1 VRLPTYLVR
10 RSGGFAFRII
20 VPLRLRTALGR
31 KVIKHALHTSDPRL
45 AQVKALYLAVRY
57 QQAFVQVDGGG
68 MTKSLDDLLRSA
80 QKAFGEDKTRD
91 YTLEVSPNGALRV
104 ETDGTQADAD
114 NLAAAL
120 PMLLRLNEQ
129 AQAQPL
135 PLVVPPTPVTLPPIS
150 AVLGAP
156 SGVKA
161 ITIANAKE
169 KYIEAARKRLG
180 KAKTFGRV
188 VKAMDEFTAY
198 IKPRSFVYAI
208 QRHQIATFLEH
219 ELTKGLKR
227 STVNSTQIWLAGF
240 FKWAMAS
247 GYFEDGNNPAHG
259 HITITKKEKRK
270 AAMLGSEPFNMEQ
283 LKNIF
288 DTNHFHDLGNA
299 RDRWVALIAL
309 YTGARSNE
317 IAMLEVAD
325 VVQEDGVWVFDL
337 NLLGEHKSTKT
348 EASERKVPIHPDLIG
363 FGILERVERLH
374 AAKERYLFPDLTQT
388 AKNGPAGAP
397 QRAFI
402 RYIARRGIKPRMGRM
417 GLHSFRDTVIA
428 HMTRQGVSQGWR
440 ERYVGHEQSEK
451 PSTLDTAHSLNYGQ
465 SAYEQLAK
473 QCHPALSWEHHGVLN
488 VSGLKNLLA

>member
-1 VRLPTYLVR
+1 MRLPTYLVR
-10 RSGGFAFRII
+10 RSGGFSFRII
-20 VPLRLRTALGR
+20 VPLRLRIVLAR
-31 KVIKHALHTSDPRL
+31 KVIKHTLHTSDPRL

-57 QQAFVQVDGGG
+57 QQAFAQADGGSV
-68 MTKSLDDLLRSA
+68 TKSLDDLLRSA
-80 QKAFGEDKTRD
+80 QNAFSEGKTQD
-91 YTLEVSPNGALRV
+91 YILEVSPSGAMRV

-114 NLAAAL
+114 NLASAL

-129 AQAQPL
+129 ARTQP
-135 PLVVPPTPVTLPPIS
+135 VPPTPAPITLPPIS

-161 ITIANAKE
+161 ITIASAKE
-169 KYIEAARKRLG
+169 KYIEAARKRLSN
-180 KAKTFGRV
+180 AKTCDRV
-188 VKAMDEFTAY
+188 VKTMEEFTDY

-208 QRHQIATFLEH
+208 QRYQIAAFLDQ

-247 GYFEDGNNPAHG
+247 GYYEGTNNPAHG

-270 AAMLGSEPFNMEQ
+270 AAVLGSEPFNIEQ

-288 DTNHFHDLGNA
+288 DASHFHDLGNE

-325 VVQEDGVWVFDL
+325 IVLEDGVWVFDF
-337 NLLGEHKSTKT
+337 NLIGEYKSTKS

-363 FGILERVERLH
+363 LGILERLERLR
-374 AAKERYLFPDLTQT
+374 AAKEKYLFPDLTQT

-428 HMTRQGVSQGWR
+428 QMTRQGVTQGWR

-451 PSTLDTAHSLNYGQ
+451 PSTLDTAHNLNYGQ
-465 SAYEQLAK
+465 NAYGQLAT
-473 QCHPALSWEHHGVLN
+473 QCHPALSWEQQGVLKI
-488 VSGLKNLLA
+488 SALKIMLF